1 MKKEKAIRPAPYS
14 HTDGPENLAVAI
26 FKSHLYNNGKVKA
39 DIKTGSTDPNI
50 DGYLVLVDETIR
62 SIGTLETQVKKLPR
76 ANIKSPK
83 INVKTPFLSYCEESS
98 LPVILVGVDTKN
110 KKAYWLYVD
119 KNFTSQLK
127 IRAGQKSETVLFPK
141 GNIID
146 GQNTEYIQEWKR
158 ITESH
163 KMKLQKYDELKK
175 SYDILAEKS
184 TPALGPV
191 KDEFKN
197 IHLFLDELNKL
208 LNNEFLIVKKR
219 YYPDAWSIGMAYYK
233 YEGSRVSYT
242 LYPIPVNKNDVQIKV
257 VNEELHRQL
266 EEEGLGFTAHYTE
279 NPIDIRPK
287 EYAREIIQS
296 ETLRLL
302 ENRLLE
308 HQGNQFLA
316 REFIIGFIDKF
327 YIQIGLE
334 KKEEYTLE
342 EVGKAFFHY
351 LPIWVDEAVDI
362 IVNTGRNNRNR
373 PEDCLHRDNAGR
385 ILPYFDPDDLAWHIM
400 SDELDTI
407 NGNVAKR
414 LDQEKISVPRL
425 RLGNDRIPFGI
436 FTEFFSFLKNQGVK
450 KIERVYFP
458 KDYSRLRR
466 GNEIWNLLSPEAVE
480 KFLKTFFGNLPH
492 VYYDLL
498 SLNFPLLKDNLP
510 IFRGVSR
517 ILIAFDVNEE
527 YTTHHDAPK
536 IQIFYLKNREESGI
550 KIEVFPKSENRV
562 PDMLSIDFDF
572 EKGVDLDGRK
582 YEISSAYIQALNF
595 MCEDLPM
602 FNYVY
607 KMLGKSIK
615 SYFAV

>member
-1 MKKEKAIRPAPYS
+1 MDPVTSTLTVGLITSACCDLIKKALSRAIKPTFSKIYYETIDELS
-14 HTDGPENLAVAI
+14 HKYE
-26 FKSHLYNNGKVKA
+26 
-39 DIKTGSTDPNI
+39 NI
-50 DGYLVLVDETIR
+50 DRLSFNVFFGEEKVSEAVNKFKEGKEIDFKILTDEFKR
-62 SIGTLETQVKKLPR
+62 LFDEKE
-76 ANIKSPK
+76 
-83 INVKTPFLSYCEESS
+83 INVDP
-98 LPVILVGVDTKN
+98 
-110 KKAYWLYVD
+110 
-119 KNFTSQLK
+119 
-127 IRAGQKSETVLFPK
+127 ETVLNDFFITLELKMDGVPELKDKLEMRHLRDLKSDHVVFKSDLDEIK
-141 GNIID
+141 GLIERNHD
-146 GQNTEYIQEWKR
+146 L
-158 ITESH
+158 
-163 KMKLQKYDELKK
+163 LQKSTLL
-175 SYDILAEKS
+175 SQLAEKS
-184 TPALGPV
+184 TPALGLV
-191 KDEFKN
+191 EDKFKN

-219 YYPDAWSIGMAYYK
+219 YYPDAWRIGMAYYK

-242 LYPIPVNKNDVQIKV
+242 LYPIPLNKNDVQIKV

-279 NPIDIRPK
+279 NPMEIRPK

-296 ETLRLL
+296 KTLRIL
-302 ENRLLE
+302 EHRLLE
-308 HQGNQFLA
+308 HGGNQFLA

-327 YIQIGLE
+327 HIQIGLE

-342 EVGKAFFHY
+342 EVEKAFFHY

-362 IVNTGRNNRNR
+362 IVNSGRNNRNR

-385 ILPYFDPDDLAWHIM
+385 ILPYFDPDDFGQIM

-407 NGNVAKR
+407 KGNVAKR
-414 LDQEKISVPRL
+414 LDQEKINVPRL
-425 RLGNDRIPFGI
+425 LLGNDRIPFGI

-480 KFLKTFFGNLPH
+480 KILKTFFENLPH

-517 ILIAFDVNEE
+517 ILIAFDVNEK

-562 PDMLSIDFDF
+562 PDVLSIDF
-572 EKGVDLDGRK
+572 EKGIDFDGRK
-582 YEISSAYIQALNF
+582 YEIISAYIQALNF

>member
-1 MKKEKAIRPAPYS
+1 MKKEKAIGPAPYT
-14 HTDGPENLAVAI
+14 HTDGAENLAVATFVTLLDNEKI
-26 FKSHLYNNGKVKA
+26 KA
-39 DIKTGSTDPNI
+39 DIKTRDKFPNI
-50 DGYLVLVDETIR
+50 DGYLELVDETFR
-62 SIGTLETQVKKLPR
+62 SIGKLETQVKTLPIV
-76 ANIKSPK
+76 NIESPK
-83 INVKTPFLSYCEESS
+83 IKIETTFFSYCEESS
-98 LPVILVGVDTKN
+98 LPVILVGVDTEN
-110 KKAYWLYVD
+110 KKAYWLFID

-127 IRAGQKSETVLFPK
+127 IRAGQKSKTVHFLK
-141 GNIID
+141 ENIID
-146 GQNTEYIQEWKR
+146 GQNTEYILLWKD
-158 ITESH
+158 IIESH
-163 KMKLQKYDELKK
+163 KTKLQEYDKLKE
-175 SYDILAEKS
+175 SHDILFRKS
-184 TPALGPV
+184 NPALGLV
-191 KDEFKN
+191 ENKFQN
-197 IHLFLDELNKL
+197 IHLFLNELNKF
-208 LNNEFLIVKKR
+208 LNNEFFIVKKR

-233 YEGSRVSYT
+233 YEGGRVSYT
-242 LYPIPVNKNDVQIKV
+242 LYPIPLNKNDVQIKV

-266 EEEGLGFTAHYTE
+266 EEEGLGFTNHYTE
-279 NPIDIRPK
+279 NPIEVRPK

-296 ETLRLL
+296 KTLRLL

-334 KKEEYTLE
+334 KKKEYTLE
-342 EVGKAFFHY
+342 EVEKAFFHY
-351 LPIWVDEAVDI
+351 LPIWVNEAVDI
-362 IVNTGRNNRNR
+362 IVNSGRNNRNK

-414 LDQEKISVPRL
+414 LDQEKINVPQL
-425 RLGNDRIPFGI
+425 RLDNDWIPFGI

-458 KDYSRLRR
+458 KNYSRLRR
-466 GNEIWNLLSPEAVE
+466 GNEIWNYLSPEAVE
-480 KFLKTFFGNLPH
+480 KILKTFFENLPY

-510 IFRGVSR
+510 IFRDVSR

-562 PDMLSIDFDF
+562 PDMLSTDFDF

-582 YEISSAYIQALNF
+582 YEIISAYIQALNF

-607 KMLGKSIK
+607 KMLEDSLKT
-615 SYFAV
+615 YLAV